1 MTAAVERFPIFARA
15 HLLRTWGGI
24 VDVNPDVSPT
34 SAAPHI
40 AICTSTAAGA
50 QADSKPHRRRLVPG
64 RHHRRRRTAPLLAPF
79 SLDRFVTGALVD
91 EHGAAAVAH

>member
-1 MTAAVERFPIFARA
+1 MTAAVVLFPIFARA
-15 HLLRTWGGI
+15 HMLRTGGGI
-24 VDVNPDVSPT
+24 VDVSPEPRRS

-40 AICTSTAAGA
+40 AICSSIAAGA

-64 RHHRRRRTAPLLAPF
+64 RHHRPRRTAPLLAPF